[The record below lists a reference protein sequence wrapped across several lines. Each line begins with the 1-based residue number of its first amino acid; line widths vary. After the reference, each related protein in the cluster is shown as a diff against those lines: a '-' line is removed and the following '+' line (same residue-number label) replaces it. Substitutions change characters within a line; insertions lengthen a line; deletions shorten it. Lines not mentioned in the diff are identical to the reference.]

1 VNIAIVHDFFCN
13 LGGSDAVVQALHQLF
28 PDAPVYTL
36 IVYDRNRDADVL
48 QGMELRFSFLQ
59 RIPWARRSHQPF
71 LPLFPIAVEQFDL
84 RDYDLI
90 ISSSHSCAKGII
102 TPPETLHICYCHT
115 PMRYA
120 WDMYPE
126 YTRHMG
132 RLARAVA
139 ALVMHYVRLWDALST
154 ARVDHFVANS
164 RFVARRIWKYY
175 RCEAT
180 VIYPPVD
187 TTYFTPEACAEVPPE
202 PCPELRRRDGEGLG
216 RSNQDEDYYL
226 VVSRLTGY
234 KRVDLAVAA
243 FNDLRRPLRIIGHGP
258 ELRRLQAMAGPNIAF
273 LGYQPRSVVRE
284 HLARCR
290 ALIFPGVEDF
300 GIAPVEAQAAG
311 RPVIAYAAG
320 GALETVVDGV
330 TGLFFREQSPAALG
344 ATVERFEHTAFD
356 KQLIHEHAR
365 QFDAARFAE
374 QMRALVVAR
383 S

>member
-1 VNIAIVHDFFCN
+1 VNIALVHDFFCN
-13 LGGSDAVVQALHQLF
+13 IGGSDAVVQALHQLF

-48 QGMELRFSFLQ
+48 RNMKLQFSFLQ

-84 RDYDLI
+84 RGYDLI
-90 ISSSHSCAKGII
+90 ISSSHSCAKGVI

-126 YTRHMG
+126 YTRRMG
-132 RLARAVA
+132 RLARAIT
-139 ALVMHYVRLWDALST
+139 ALVMHYVRLWDVLST
-154 ARVDHFVANS
+154 ARVDYFIANS
-164 RFVARRIWKYY
+164 RFVAHRIWKYY
-175 RCEAT
+175 RREAT

-187 TTYFTPEACAEVPPE
+187 TTYFMPED
-202 PCPELRRRDGEGLG
+202 RDEG
-216 RSNQDEDYYL
+216 YYL

-234 KRVDLAVAA
+234 KRIDLAVAA
-243 FNDLRRPLRIIGHGP
+243 FNHLGRPLRIIGDGP
-258 ELRRLQAMAGPNIAF
+258 EFRPLQAMAGPNITF
-273 LGYQPRSVVRE
+273 LGYQPRATVRE

-300 GIAPVEAQAAG
+300 GIVPVEAQAAG

-330 TGLFFREQSPAALG
+330 TGLFFREQSPAALC
-344 ATVERFEHTAFD
+344 ATVEQLEQTTFD
-356 KQLIHEHAR
+356 KQLIREHTR
-365 QFDAARFAE
+365 QFDAVFFAE
-374 QMRALVVAR
+374 QMQAFIAAR
-383 S
+383 VSERHGYVTTA

>member
-1 VNIAIVHDFFCN
+1 MKVALVHDFFCN
-13 LGGSDAVVQALHQLF
+13 LGGSDAVAQALHQLF

-36 IVYDRNRDADVL
+36 IVADRNWEADVL
-48 QGMELRFSFLQ
+48 QGMALRFSFLQ

-71 LPLFPIAVEQFDL
+71 LPLFPTAIEQFDL

-90 ISSSHSCAKGII
+90 ISSSHSCAKGVI
-102 TPPETLHICYCHT
+102 TPAETLHVCYCHT

-126 YTRHMG
+126 YTRPMG
-132 RLARAVA
+132 RLSRAVT
-139 ALVMHYVRLWDALST
+139 ALVMHYVRLWDVLSA

-175 RCEAT
+175 HREAT

-187 TTYFTPEACAEVPPE
+187 TAYFLPED
-202 PCPELRRRDGEGLG
+202 R
-216 RSNQDEDYYL
+216 DEDYYL

-234 KRVDLAVAA
+234 KRIDLAVAA
-243 FNDLRRPLRIIGHGP
+243 FNRLGRPLRIIGHGP
-258 ELRRLQAMAGPNIAF
+258 ELRRLQGMAGPNVTF
-273 LGYQPRSVVRE
+273 LGHQPRAVVRE

-300 GIAPVEAQAAG
+300 GIVPVEAQAAG

-330 TGLFFREQSPAALG
+330 TGLFFREQDPAALC
-344 ATVERFEHTAFD
+344 AAVEQFEQTAFD
-356 KQLIHEHAR
+356 KQLVRQHAR

-374 QMRALVVAR
+374 QMRAFVAAKVNEEDGDV
-383 S
+383 STA

>member
-1 VNIAIVHDFFCN
+1 MNIALVHDFFCN

-48 QGMELRFSFLQ
+48 QDMELRFSFLQ

-84 RDYDLI
+84 RGYDLI
-90 ISSSHSCAKGII
+90 ISSSHSCAKGVI
-102 TPPETLHICYCHT
+102 TSSETLHVCYCHT

-126 YTRHMG
+126 YTRRMG
-132 RLARAVA
+132 RLLRAIT
-139 ALVMHYVRLWDALST
+139 ALVMHYVRLWDVLSS
-154 ARVDHFVANS
+154 ARVDHFIANS

-175 RCEAT
+175 RREAK

-187 TTYFTPEACAEVPPE
+187 TTYFRPED
-202 PCPELRRRDGEGLG
+202 RD
-216 RSNQDEDYYL
+216 QDYYL

-234 KRVDLAVAA
+234 KRIDLAVAA
-243 FNDLRRPLRIIGHGP
+243 FTRMGRPLRIIGDGP
-258 ELRRLQAMAGPNIAF
+258 ELRRLQGMAGPNITF
-273 LGYQPRSVVRE
+273 LGYQPRAVVRE

-300 GIAPVEAQAAG
+300 GIVPVEAQAAG

-330 TGLFFREQSPAALG
+330 TGLFFREQSPIALCE
-344 ATVERFEHTAFD
+344 AVERCEQAAFD
-356 KQLIHEHAR
+356 KKLIREHAR
-365 QFDAARFAE
+365 QFDAARFMD
-374 QMRALVVAR
+374 QMRAFVAAKM
-383 S
+383 SEEYDDVATA

>member
-1 VNIAIVHDFFCN
+1 MKIALVHDFFCN
-13 LGGSDAVVQALHQLF
+13 LGGSDAVIQALHQLF

-36 IVYDRNRDADVL
+36 IVYDRNHGADVL
-48 QGMELRFSFLQ
+48 QGMKLRFSFLQ

-84 RDYDLI
+84 RGYDLI
-90 ISSSHSCAKGII
+90 ISSSHSCAKGVI

-115 PMRYA
+115 PIRYA

-126 YTRHMG
+126 YTRQMG
-132 RLARAVA
+132 RLGQAIT
-139 ALVMHYVRLWDALST
+139 ALVMHYVRLWDVLST
-154 ARVDHFVANS
+154 ARVDHFIANS

-175 RCEAT
+175 RRQAT
-180 VIYPPVD
+180 VIHPPVD
-187 TTYFTPEACAEVPPE
+187 TTYFVPEACAEP
-202 PCPELRRRDGEGLG
+202 G
-216 RSNQDEDYYL
+216 RSNRDEDYYL
-226 VVSRLTGY
+226 VVSRLAGY
-234 KRVDLAVAA
+234 KRIDLAVAA
-243 FNDLRRPLRIIGHGP
+243 FNRLGRPLRIIGDGP
-258 ELRRLQAMAGPNIAF
+258 ELRRLQSLAGPNITF
-273 LGYQPRSVVRE
+273 LGYQSRPVVRE

-300 GIAPVEAQAAG
+300 GIVPVEAQAAG

-344 ATVERFEHTAFD
+344 EAVEQFEKAAFD
-356 KQLIHEHAR
+356 KQLIREHAR

-374 QMRALVVAR
+374 QMRAFVAAKVNEEYGDV
-383 S
+383 STA

>member
-1 VNIAIVHDFFCN
+1 MKIALVHDFFCN

-48 QGMELRFSFLQ
+48 QGMELRCSFLQ

-71 LPLFPIAVEQFDL
+71 LPLFPIAVEQFNL
-84 RDYDLI
+84 RGYDLI
-90 ISSSHSCAKGII
+90 ISSSHSCAKGVI

-126 YTRHMG
+126 YTRQMG
-132 RLARAVA
+132 RPGRAVM
-139 ALVMHYVRLWDALST
+139 ALVMHYVRLWDVLST
-154 ARVDHFVANS
+154 ARVDHFIANS

-175 RCEAT
+175 RREAT
-180 VIYPPVD
+180 VIHPPVD
-187 TTYFTPEACAEVPPE
+187 TTYFTPEACAE
-202 PCPELRRRDGEGLG
+202 LG
-216 RSNQDEDYYL
+216 RNNRDEDYYL
-226 VVSRLTGY
+226 MVSRLTGY
-234 KRVDLAVAA
+234 KRIDLAVAA
-243 FNDLRRPLRIIGHGP
+243 FNRLGRPLRIIGDGP
-258 ELRRLQAMAGPNIAF
+258 ELRRLQALARPNITF
-273 LGYQPRSVVRE
+273 LGYQSRAVVRE

-300 GIAPVEAQAAG
+300 GIVPVEAQAAG

-320 GALETVVDGV
+320 GALETVVEGV
-330 TGLFFREQSPAALG
+330 TGLFFPEQSPAALS
-344 ATVERFEHTAFD
+344 ATVEQFEQTPFD
-356 KQLIHEHAR
+356 KQLIREHAC

-374 QMRALVVAR
+374 QMRAFVAAL

>member
-1 VNIAIVHDFFCN
+1 MKIALVHDFFCN

-36 IVYDRNRDADVL
+36 IVYDLNRDADVL

-84 RDYDLI
+84 RGYDLI
-90 ISSSHSCAKGII
+90 ISSSHSCAKGVI

-126 YTRHMG
+126 YTRQMG
-132 RLARAVA
+132 RLARAIT
-139 ALVMHYVRLWDALST
+139 ALVMHYVRLWDVLST
-154 ARVDHFVANS
+154 ARVDHFIANS

-175 RCEAT
+175 HREAT
-180 VIYPPVD
+180 VIHPPVD

-202 PCPELRRRDGEGLG
+202 HDEGLG
-216 RSNQDEDYYL
+216 RSNRDEDYYL

-234 KRVDLAVAA
+234 KRIDLAVAA
-243 FNDLRRPLRIIGHGP
+243 FNRLGRPLRIIGDGP
-258 ELRRLQAMAGPNIAF
+258 ELRRLQALAGPNITF
-273 LGYQPRSVVRE
+273 LGYQPRAVVRE

-300 GIAPVEAQAAG
+300 GIVPVEAQAAG

-344 ATVERFEHTAFD
+344 ATVEQFEQTAFD
-356 KQLIHEHAR
+356 KQLIREHAR

-374 QMRALVVAR
+374 QMRMFVAAL

>member
-1 VNIAIVHDFFCN
+1 MRIALVHDFFCN

-36 IVYDRNRDADVL
+36 IIADRSRGADVL
-48 QGMELRFSFLQ
+48 QGIELRFSFLQ

-84 RDYDLI
+84 RGYDLV
-90 ISSSHSCAKGII
+90 ISSSHSCAKGVI

-126 YTRHMG
+126 YTRRMG
-132 RLARAVA
+132 RLARAVT
-139 ALVMHYVRLWDALST
+139 ALVMHYVRLWDVLST
-154 ARVDHFVANS
+154 ARVDHFIANS

-175 RCEAT
+175 RRTAT
-180 VIYPPVD
+180 VIHPPVD
-187 TTYFTPEACAEVPPE
+187 TTYFTPEACAE
-202 PCPELRRRDGEGLG
+202 LS
-216 RSNQDEDYYL
+216 RSNRDEDYYL
-226 VVSRLTGY
+226 VVSRLAGY
-234 KRVDLAVAA
+234 KRIDLAVAA
-243 FNDLRRPLRIIGHGP
+243 FNHLGRPLRIIGDGP
-258 ELRRLQAMAGPNIAF
+258 ELRRLQSLAGPNITF
-273 LGYQPRSVVRE
+273 LGYQSRPVVRE

-300 GIAPVEAQAAG
+300 GIVPVEAQAAG

-344 ATVERFEHTAFD
+344 EAVEQFEKTAFD
-356 KQLIHEHAR
+356 KQLIREHAR

-374 QMRALVVAR
+374 QMQAFVTAKVSEVHGYVATA
-383 S
+383 

>member
-1 VNIAIVHDFFCN
+1 VNIALVHDFFCN
-13 LGGSDAVVQALHQLF
+13 IGGSDAVVQALHQLF

-36 IVYDRNRDADVL
+36 IVYDRNRDAGVL
-48 QGMELRFSFLQ
+48 RNMKLQFSFLQ

-84 RDYDLI
+84 RGYDLI
-90 ISSSHSCAKGII
+90 ISSSHSCAKGVI

-126 YTRHMG
+126 YTRQMG
-132 RLARAVA
+132 RLARAIT
-139 ALVMHYVRLWDALST
+139 ALVMHYIRLWDVLNT
-154 ARVDHFVANS
+154 ARVDYFVANS

-175 RCEAT
+175 RREAT

-187 TTYFTPEACAEVPPE
+187 TTYFTPED
-202 PCPELRRRDGEGLG
+202 R
-216 RSNQDEDYYL
+216 DEDYYL

-234 KRVDLAVAA
+234 KRIDLAVVA
-243 FNDLRRPLRIIGHGP
+243 FNHLGRPLRVIGDGP
-258 ELRRLQAMAGPNIAF
+258 EFRRLQSMAGPNITF
-273 LGYQPRSVVRE
+273 LGYQPRATVRE
-284 HLARCR
+284 HLACCR

-300 GIAPVEAQAAG
+300 GIVPVEAQAAG

-330 TGLFFREQSPAALG
+330 TGLFFQEQSPAALC
-344 ATVERFEHTAFD
+344 ATVEQLEQTTFD
-356 KQLIHEHAR
+356 KQLIREHTL
-365 QFDAARFAE
+365 QFDAARFAD
-374 QMRALVVAR
+374 QMWAFIAAKVSEGYSDVATA
-383 S
+383 